1 MTKTI
6 IKLLAVIVLTL
17 MILATAPS
25 FAAANPEWQAH
36 PMYKVKAQEVD
47 PYSLGANHPYYAPLD
62 IHEAYNIPE
71 TSDSGTIALI
81 EAYDNPRVAADLAT
95 FSTVFTWPTA
105 TIEVHKMSSTI
116 LPNAGWALESDLDVQ
131 WAHAVAP
138 HANLLVVE
146 AKSASIVDLMAAVDY
161 ANTRS
166 DVVAISMSWGST
178 ETSGQLAYDSHFNT
192 NGKTYF
198 ASAGDAGGV
207 VSWPSSSPNVVS
219 VGGTTLTMT
228 TTGYTETAWSSG
240 GGGVSTIETQP
251 TYQKG
256 VTDSYSLSK
265 RATPDVSYNA
275 DPSTGFLVYDSYGYN
290 GGRGWFAVG
299 GTSAGAPQWAAIDT
313 FGNTATNTNFYANYQ
328 YGTTFSDIV
337 GGSNGYSAV
346 SGYDLATG
354 IGTPIGVNFAAPRTP
369 DFSISASQPITINA
383 GSTGTSTITITFL
396 NGFNS
401 PVTLSVTSAP
411 NGWTTGF
418 DTTPLLTSGTST
430 LTITVPTPT
439 ATGTYPV
446 TVTGSYGT
454 TTSHSATLTVQ
465 VVNPDYSIS
474 ASPLSQPISS
484 GSTGTSTVTISPL
497 NGYSGTVQLSY
508 AATGGLTAAFNPA
521 SIAIT
526 SGTGTSTVTITVPSG
541 TATGTYTVTVTGTDG
556 TNIQHSTPITV
567 QVTNPDFTLSASPTT
582 PISIRSGSSGK
593 ATITVNPTNGFTG
606 NVALSSNKPSGW
618 TTPTFSPT
626 SIITKGTSTMTITV
640 PSTVRSGTYTFTITG
655 TSGTLTHT
663 STVTVTVST
672 SRFG

>member
-1 MTKTI
+1 LTKTT
-6 IKLLAVIVLTL
+6 IKLLALIVLTL

-275 DPSTGFLVYDSYGYN
+275 DPNTGFLVYDSYGYN

-337 GGSNGYSAV
+337 GGSNGYPAGP
-346 SGYDLATG
+346 GYDLATG
-354 IGTPIGVNFAAPRTP
+354 LGSPITTNFARQTGP
-369 DFSISASQPITINA
+369 DFSISASPNPVVIK
-383 GSTGTSTITITFL
+383 TGTTGNPGTATITVTPL
-396 NGFNS
+396 NGYTGT
-401 PVTLSVTSAP
+401 VKLSAAQSALTM
-411 NGWTTGF
+411 NFDNTQITG
-418 DTTPLLTSGTST
+418 SGTST
-430 LTITVPTPT
+430 LTITVPQVTPAGNIPIT
-439 ATGTYPV
+439 ITGTDGKL
-446 TVTGSYGT
+446 THT
-454 TTSHSATLTVQ
+454 TTLIVQ

-474 ASPLSQPISS
+474 VSPTPIAINS
-484 GSTGTSTVTISPL
+484 GATGTSTVTL
-497 NGYSGTVQLSY
+497 NPTSTYPVTAQLSY
-508 AATGGLTAAFNPA
+508 TATGGLTAAFNPTSVTA
-521 SIAIT
+521 S
-526 SGTGTSTVTITVPSG
+526 SPSTVTITVPIN
-541 TATGTYTVTVTGTDG
+541 TATGTYTVTIQGADG
-556 TNIQHSTPITV
+556 TNVHTTTLSV
-567 QVTNPDFTLSASPTT
+567 QVTKPDFAISASPTSQT
-582 PISIRSGSSGK
+582 IKSGSSGQ
-593 ATITVNPTNGFTG
+593 ATITVTPNSAFTG
-606 NVALSSNKPSGW
+606 TVTFSSNKPSGW

-626 SIITKGTSTMTITV
+626 SITTSGSSTMTITV
-640 PSTVRSGTYTFTITG
+640 PSNARSGTYTFTITG

-663 STVTVTVST
+663 TTVVVTVST